1 MEENKTERIEH
12 ATVQQAIDYAIDRVL
27 IGVETVVHLDGII
40 QQSVTFKPRKK
51 VPAVVQQ
58 RIGDSLRD
66 HYLDLL
72 RLAYAQGFIIQQEW
86 DQRAGA
92 ALAATTRAELEPLTR
107 DLDEVKREEPK
118 IVPHRHKTC
127 VDLPVVI
134 MLMALAMFA
143 GIIIGVNLGWLRL
156 LFLVILAVPCP

>member
-27 IGVETVVHLDGII
+27 IGTETVVHLHGIV
-40 QQSVTFKPRKK
+40 QQNVIFKPRKK

-72 RLAYAQGFIIQQEW
+72 RLAYAQGFITQEEW
-86 DQRAGA
+86 DQRDVA

-118 IVPHRHKTC
+118 IVPHRHKSC
-127 VDLPVVI
+127 VGLPVAV
-134 MLMALAMFA
+134 MLICVAIFVTAA
-143 GIIIGVNLGWLRL
+143 IGL
-156 LFLVILAVPCP
+156 IL

>member
-12 ATVQQAIDYAIDRVL
+12 ATVQEAIDYAVDRVL
-27 IGVETVVHLDGII
+27 IGAETVVHLSSGI

-51 VPAVVQQ
+51 IPAVIQQ

-72 RLAYAQGFIIQQEW
+72 RLAYAQGFITQEEL
-86 DQRAGA
+86 DQRATT
-92 ALAATTRAELEPLTR
+92 ALAATTRAELEPLTL

-127 VDLPVVI
+127 VGLPAVI
-134 MLMALAMFA
+134 ALMALAMFV
-143 GIIIGVNLGWLRL
+143 GVMIG
-156 LFLVILAVPCP
+156 VILA